1 MLLVLRCS
9 CLISLLPLLPLL
21 GLLLLLP
28 PPASPLASP
37 PPLPAS
43 TLLSFARAGHCKL
56 PSLLPAS
63 SIPALRSAAEAHMR
77 PRLLDALQ
85 QKLAAQAG
93 KPLSAVSRDPRFST
107 PALCEAQ
114 LAKQGLPVP
123 FLQHFNCHLSCEPL
137 SLLARSRALAGRA
150 AQLLGVRSVRLC
162 QDSLFLKRGGD
173 GETPYHSDLRMAPFD
188 TNSMVT
194 LWVPL
199 TPIPPAS
206 RGGTGLLF
214 VPASH
219 VDVALP
225 FFANRSAGGAAD
237 FLSADLA
244 GRYAAPVSHAP
255 LGLGDATAHHGWTLH
270 RAGANAGPDR
280 LAYAVSYVDA
290 RATVRRGFRREVEG
304 RQGRGDMEDEAGWG
318 GWVRTVKEGRR
329 IPADHP
335 VVPVIKL

>member
-1 MLLVLRCS
+1 
-9 CLISLLPLLPLL
+9 
-21 GLLLLLP
+21 
-28 PPASPLASP
+28 
-37 PPLPAS
+37 
-43 TLLSFARAGHCKL
+43 
-56 PSLLPAS
+56 
-63 SIPALRSAAEAHMR
+63 MR

-123 FLQHFNCHLSCEPL
+123 FLQHFNCHLSCKPL
-137 SLLARSRALAGRA
+137 SALARSRALAGRA
-150 AQLLGVRSVRLC
+150 AALLGVPSVRLY

-173 GETPYHSDLRMAPFD
+173 SETPYHSDLRMAPFD
-188 TNSMVT
+188 TNSLVT

-199 TPIPPAS
+199 TPVPE

-214 VPASH
+214 VPTSH
-219 VDVALP
+219 VDVSLP
-225 FFANRSAGGAAD
+225 FFSAD
-237 FLSADLA
+237 FLTADLA
-244 GRYAAPVSHAP
+244 GRYPPPVSHTP
-255 LGLGDATAHHGWTLH
+255 LGPGDATAHHGWTLH

-290 RATVRRGFRREVEG
+290 RATVRRGFKREV
-304 RQGRGDMEDEAGWG
+304 GRGDMEDEAGWG